1 MNGKGFCLLYLRLLY
16 FITLKETIDY
26 MMNAVWSRNAV
37 LYEMNLRQTT
47 SEGTL
52 AAAAERLGFLRDLGI
67 DAVWLM
73 PHYPIGKV
81 GRKGSLG
88 SYYSIRDYRA
98 VNPEF
103 GTMADFDAFVRRAH
117 ALGMKVLIDW
127 VANHTSRVPAG
138 SRNVRLTGTSGTLR
152 ADPSFLTGGTTRPSS
167 ITPIG
172 PSGRDRSTPCVFG
185 LRNTGWTVSAAIW
198 RCWFPSNFGRRRH
211 GGCGR

>member
-127 VANHTSRVPAG
+127 VANHTSRDARWLAECPADWYE
-138 SRNVRLTGTSGTLR
+138 RTLR
-152 ADPSFLTGGTTRPSS
+152 PAR
-167 ITPIG
+167 
-172 PSGRDRSTPCVFG
+172 RS
-185 LRNTGWTVSAAIW
+185 
-198 RCWFPSNFGRRRH
+198 
-211 GGCGR
+211 

>member
-1 MNGKGFCLLYLRLLY
+1 MGKVFVRYICAYCILV
-16 FITLKETIDY
+16 TAKETINY
-26 MMNAVWSRNAV
+26 MINAVWSRSAV
-37 LYEMNLRQTT
+37 LYEMNLRQATP
-47 SEGTL
+47 EGTL

-73 PHYPIGKV
+73 PHYPIGEV

-98 VNPEF
+98 VDPEL
-103 GTMADFDAFVRRAH
+103 GTLADFDAFVRRAH
-117 ALGMKVLIDW
+117 VLGMKVLIDW
-127 VANHTSRVPAG
+127 VANHTSRDARWLAECPADWYE
-138 SRNVRLTGTSGTLR
+138 RDASGR
-152 ADPSFLTGGTTRPSS
+152 PSFLTGGMTRPSL

-185 LRNTGWTVSAAIW
+185 LRNTGWTVFAAIW

>member
-1 MNGKGFCLLYLRLLY
+1 MGKVFVRYICAYCILV
-16 FITLKETIDY
+16 TAKETINY
-26 MMNAVWSRNAV
+26 MINAVWSRSAV
-37 LYEMNLRQTT
+37 LYEMNLRQATP
-47 SEGTL
+47 EGTL

-73 PHYPIGKV
+73 PHYPIGEV

-103 GTMADFDAFVRRAH
+103 GTMADFDVFVRRAH

-127 VANHTSRVPAG
+127 VANHTSRAPAG
-138 SRNVRLTGTSGTLR
+138 SRNVRPTGTNGTLR
-152 ADPSFLTGGTTRPSS
+152 AGPSFLTGGMTRPSL

-185 LRNTGWTVSAAIW
+185 LRNTGWTVFAAIW

>member
-1 MNGKGFCLLYLRLLY
+1 MGKVFVRYICAYCILV
-16 FITLKETIDY
+16 TAKETINY
-26 MMNAVWSRNAV
+26 MINAVWSRSAV
-37 LYEMNLRQTT
+37 LYEMNLRQATP
-47 SEGTL
+47 EGTL

-73 PHYPIGKV
+73 PHYPIGEV

-103 GTMADFDAFVRRAH
+103 GTMADFDVFVRRAH

-127 VANHTSRVPAG
+127 VANHTSRAPAG
-138 SRNVRLTGTSGTLR
+138 SRNVRPTGTNGTLR
-152 ADPSFLTGGTTRPSS
+152 AGPPFLTDGTIRPSS
-167 ITPIG
+167 TTPIG

>member
-1 MNGKGFCLLYLRLLY
+1 MLYLRLLY

-37 LYEMNLRQTT
+37 LYEMNLRQATP
-47 SEGTL
+47 EGTL

-73 PHYPIGKV
+73 PHYPIGEV

-103 GTMADFDAFVRRAH
+103 GTMADFDVFVRRAH

-138 SRNVRLTGTSGTLR
+138 SRNVRPLVR
-152 ADPSFLTGGTTRPSS
+152 AGRF
-167 ITPIG
+167 G
-172 PSGRDRSTPCVFG
+172 PARRS
-185 LRNTGWTVSAAIW
+185 
-198 RCWFPSNFGRRRH
+198 
-211 GGCGR
+211 

>member
-1 MNGKGFCLLYLRLLY
+1 MLYLRLLY

-37 LYEMNLRQTT
+37 LYEMNLRQATP
-47 SEGTL
+47 EGTL

-73 PHYPIGKV
+73 PHYPIGEV

-98 VNPEF
+98 VDPEL
-103 GTMADFDAFVRRAH
+103 GTLADFDAFVRRAH

-127 VANHTSRVPAG
+127 VANHTSRDARWLAECPADWYE
-138 SRNVRLTGTSGTLR
+138 RDASGR
-152 ADPSFLTGGTTRPSS
+152 PSFLTGGMTRPSL

-185 LRNTGWTVSAAIW
+185 LRNTGWTVFAAIW

>member
-1 MNGKGFCLLYLRLLY
+1 
-16 FITLKETIDY
+16 

-37 LYEMNLRQTT
+37 LYEMNLRQATP
-47 SEGTL
+47 EGTL

-73 PHYPIGKV
+73 PHYPIGEV

-98 VNPEF
+98 VDPEL
-103 GTMADFDAFVRRAH
+103 GTLADFDAFVRRAH

-138 SRNVRLTGTSGTLR
+138 SRNVRPTGTSGTLR
-152 ADPSFLTGGTTRPSS
+152 AGPSFLTGGMTRPSL

-185 LRNTGWTVSAAIW
+185 LRNTGWTVFAAIW

>member
-1 MNGKGFCLLYLRLLY
+1 MGKVFVRYICAYCILV
-16 FITLKETIDY
+16 TAKETINY
-26 MMNAVWSRNAV
+26 MINAVWSRSAV
-37 LYEMNLRQTT
+37 LYEMNLRRRRPK
-47 SEGTL
+47 ERL

-73 PHYPIGKV
+73 PHYPIGEV

-98 VNPEF
+98 VDPEL
-103 GTMADFDAFVRRAH
+103 GTLADFDAFVRRAH

-127 VANHTSRVPAG
+127 VANHTSRDARWLAECPADWYE
-138 SRNVRLTGTSGTLR
+138 RDASGR
-152 ADPSFLTGGTTRPSS
+152 PSFLTGGMTRPSL

-185 LRNTGWTVSAAIW
+185 LRNTGWTVFAAIW

>member
-1 MNGKGFCLLYLRLLY
+1 MGKVFVRYICAYCILV
-16 FITLKETIDY
+16 TAKETINY
-26 MMNAVWSRNAV
+26 MINAVWSRSAV
-37 LYEMNLRQTT
+37 LYEMNLRQATP
-47 SEGTL
+47 EGTL

-73 PHYPIGKV
+73 PHYPIGEV

-98 VNPEF
+98 VDPEL
-103 GTMADFDAFVRRAH
+103 GTLADFDAFVRRAH

-127 VANHTSRVPAG
+127 VANHTSRDARWLAECPADWYE
-138 SRNVRLTGTSGTLR
+138 RDASGR
-152 ADPSFLTGGTTRPSS
+152 PSFLTGGMTRPSL

-185 LRNTGWTVSAAIW
+185 LRNTGWTVFAAIW

>member
-1 MNGKGFCLLYLRLLY
+1 MGKVFVRYICAYCILV
-16 FITLKETIDY
+16 TAKETINY
-26 MMNAVWSRNAV
+26 MINAVWSRSAV
-37 LYEMNLRQTT
+37 LYEMNLRQATP
-47 SEGTL
+47 EGTL

-73 PHYPIGKV
+73 PHYPIGEV

-98 VNPEF
+98 VDPEL
-103 GTMADFDAFVRRAH
+103 GTLADFDAFVRRAH

-138 SRNVRLTGTSGTLR
+138 SRNVRPTGTSGTLR
-152 ADPSFLTGGTTRPSS
+152 AGPSFLTGGMTRPSL

-185 LRNTGWTVSAAIW
+185 LRNTGWTVFAAIW

>member
-1 MNGKGFCLLYLRLLY
+1 
-16 FITLKETIDY
+16 

-37 LYEMNLRQTT
+37 LYEMNLRQATP
-47 SEGTL
+47 EGTL

-73 PHYPIGKV
+73 PHYPIGEV

-103 GTMADFDAFVRRAH
+103 GTMADFDVFVRRAH
-117 ALGMKVLIDW
+117 ALG
-127 VANHTSRVPAG
+127 
-138 SRNVRLTGTSGTLR
+138 
-152 ADPSFLTGGTTRPSS
+152 
-167 ITPIG
+167 
-172 PSGRDRSTPCVFG
+172 
-185 LRNTGWTVSAAIW
+185 NTGWTVSAAIW

>member
-1 MNGKGFCLLYLRLLY
+1 
-16 FITLKETIDY
+16 

-37 LYEMNLRQTT
+37 LYEMNLRQATP
-47 SEGTL
+47 EGTL

-73 PHYPIGKV
+73 PHYPIGEV

-98 VNPEF
+98 VDPEL
-103 GTMADFDAFVRRAH
+103 GTLADFDAFVRRAH

-127 VANHTSRVPAG
+127 VANHTSRDARWLAGCPADWYD
-138 SRNVRLTGTSGTLR
+138 R
-152 ADPSFLTGGTTRPSS
+152 AGPSFLTGGMTRPSL

-185 LRNTGWTVSAAIW
+185 LRNTGGTVFAAIW